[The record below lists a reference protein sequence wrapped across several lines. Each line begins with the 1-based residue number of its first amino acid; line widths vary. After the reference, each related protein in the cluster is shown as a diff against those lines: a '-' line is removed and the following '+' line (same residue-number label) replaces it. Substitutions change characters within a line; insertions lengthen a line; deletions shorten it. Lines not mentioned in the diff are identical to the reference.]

1 MTCGH
6 VFHTTCITSYQ
17 RARGCP
23 HLRDV
28 PCPNC
33 KNTADDMDDMDA
45 FRSGAIY
52 DPFAPLA
59 SPEIIV
65 MVDRDEFVADTVI
78 ELGGTVDDDAGV
90 GALAD
95 WIANDDR
102 VCVDGEWLT
111 PEAYHMQT
119 QLPDAAAPSTPAAVA
134 MGSPMHSPKAPS
146 KRKLKSK
153 AGAPSAPAPAP
164 SAPAPKAA
172 AKGKAKSKAMIAPAL
187 APPPPPDDPAPN
199 AAAKDKAKSKVA
211 TMAAASRKA
220 KSKGTVTTALA
231 PPPDPAPSAAAKGK
245 AKSKATIAA
254 ALAPPPPLAGPAPK
268 AATPANAKAEAKA
281 ASQAKA
287 KVEAKAN
294 VEAKAATLA
303 TAFAEATAPPTQ
315 DATDAP
321 PTAPADTAAA
331 AAAAADFDTIFGGDD
346 AGDDD
351 KEPDAGTSNPSTA
364 MMVFGKTSPGVAQQF
379 ENSFLCEACNR
390 YQTLDKVLS
399 ALLSGVTNA
408 ARSGTTR

>member
-1 MTCGH
+1 MEG
-6 VFHTTCITSYQ
+6 
-17 RARGCP
+17 
-23 HLRDV
+23 
-28 PCPNC
+28 
-33 KNTADDMDDMDA
+33 MDA
-45 FRSGAIY
+45 FRSGAIFE
-52 DPFAPLA
+52 PFAPLA
-59 SPEIIV
+59 SPEIIA

-78 ELGGTVDDDAGV
+78 ELDGDGV

-111 PEAYHMQT
+111 HEAYHMQT
-119 QLPDAAAPSTPAAVA
+119 RLPDAAAPSTPAAVA

-153 AGAPSAPAPAP
+153 AGAPSAPPPAP

-199 AAAKDKAKSKVA
+199 ASAKDKAKSKAA

-321 PTAPADTAAA
+321 PTA
-331 AAAAADFDTIFGGDD
+331 DFDSLFAGGD

-351 KEPDAGTSNPSTA
+351 KEPDAGTSNSSTA

>member
-1 MTCGH
+1 
-6 VFHTTCITSYQ
+6 
-17 RARGCP
+17 
-23 HLRDV
+23 
-28 PCPNC
+28 
-33 KNTADDMDDMDA
+33 MDGMDA
-45 FRSGAIY
+45 FRSGAIL
-52 DPFAPLA
+52 DPFAPIE

-65 MVDRDEFVADTVI
+65 MVARNEFVADTVI
-78 ELGGTVDDDAGV
+78 ELDGTVDDDAGV

-102 VCVDGEWLT
+102 VCVDGEGLT
-111 PEAYHMQT
+111 HEAYHMQT
-119 QLPDAAAPSTPAAVA
+119 QLLDAVAPSTPAAVA
-134 MGSPMHSPKAPS
+134 MGAPMHSPKAPS
-146 KRKLKSK
+146 KRTLKSK
-153 AGAPSAPAPAP
+153 AGAPSAPPPAP

-187 APPPPPDDPAPN
+187 APPPPPPPDDPAPN

-315 DATDAP
+315 DATDDP
-321 PTAPADTAAA
+321 STAVCDS
-331 AAAAADFDTIFGGDD
+331 IFAGDD

-351 KEPDAGTSNPSTA
+351 KEPDAGTSSSSLA